1 MDENQ
6 IEFLI
11 EVGGHREIDPC
22 QDLIGPQSYCSMYVG
37 AARPD

>member
-22 QDLIGPQSYCSMYVG
+22 QDLIGPQSYCFMYVG